1 MPSITT
7 TKIGSNHYALVA
19 SKNDN
24 GVQIINIT
32 DPASPTAVADIT
44 RGTDYP
50 ELLGPN
56 SITTTQI
63 GPNHYALVASLG
75 GNSVQIINITEPA
88 SPTAV
93 ADITDGSTY
102 PELLGPISITT
113 TQIGSN
119 HYALVASFRD
129 DGVQI
134 INITE
139 PARPTAVAD
148 ITHGTDYPELD
159 GAYSI
164 TTTQIGSN
172 HYALVAS
179 ENADGVQIIDIT
191 NPAKPSAVADVTD
204 STAANPTGYHELDGP
219 NSITTTQIGSN
230 HYALV
235 ASYYDSSVQIID
247 ITDPAHPFN
256 PLRPYVELDLAG
268 DRRASYTGLEDDDKS
283 MVFEYVV
290 RGGDMTEDLAYKG
303 TGAFNLGPNI
313 LKDAADSADIPSVT
327 LPAPGNP
334 NSLSHNKDI
343 MVIENPPPTFVSSE
357 LAAETGVLTITFSET
372 IDVTPAANVDA
383 AKIHIRE
390 SGSSAVGVILTA
402 GELVTA
408 TDANTISFNLTE
420 QHLAAVARLTTP
432 ELKIDPGAVRDAS
445 GNLIV
450 GTFDVST
457 AAFAHSFNVTS
468 QDTVPTGMAFSNNGA
483 KMFVVGNAGD
493 AINEYDLDTPFDLS
507 DVTFVH
513 SFNVSAQDKFPTGMA
528 FSNDGAKMFVVG
540 GLGADI
546 NEYDLDT
553 PFSVT
558 PATFVDSFDVREQDT
573 SPEGMAFSNDGA
585 KMFVVGWNGNG
596 ISEYTLDTPFSV
608 TSATYANVTFSV
620 TNRDTL
626 PYGMAFS
633 NDGAKMFVAG
643 IAGSSIYEYTLDT
656 PFSVTAV
663 EFVHSFNVTARDID
677 PVGMAFS
684 NDGAKMFV
692 VDHSGGAINEYTLN
706 SVYPIRVSGNLPPA
720 DYTHPTFVSSGLDLS
735 TRVLTITFSETID
748 ATPATNVVAAK
759 IRIRESGSSAVGV
772 ILTAGEL
779 VAATDANTIS
789 FNLTEQHLAA
799 VARLTTPEL
808 KIDPGAVRDASGNLI
823 VGTFDVSTAAFAHSF
838 NVTSQDTAPTGM
850 AFSNNG
856 AKMFVVGNAGDAI
869 NEYDLDTPFDLS
881 DVTFVHSF
889 NVSAQDKFPT
899 GMAFSNDGAKMFVVG
914 GLGADINEYDLD
926 TPFSVTPATFVDS
939 FDVREQ
945 DTSPE
950 GMAFSNDGAKMFVVG
965 WNGNGISEYTL
976 DTPFSVTS
984 ATYANVTFS
993 VTDKDTLPY
1002 GMAFSND
1009 GAKMFVAGIAGSSI
1023 YEYTLDT
1030 PFSVTAVEFVHS
1042 FNVTARDIDPV
1053 GMAFSNDGA
1062 KMFVVDHSGGAINEY
1077 TLNSVYPI
1085 GVSGNL
1091 PYISPAQVT
1100 SDKPDGDYGPG
1111 TEINVRLDFAEPV
1124 GLDIVPVADSQPVLQ
1139 ERFHKPATFQADG
1152 RHYAVLPIDNI
1163 RSSGDPDAVEIVDIT
1178 DPDVLRVV
1186 ARMENST
1193 DFLLGE
1199 PVGVDM
1205 ASIGGYQY
1213 AIVATF
1219 SEQLHII
1226 NVTDPENPSTE
1237 GMLLEVA
1244 EELSDFSKLYSG
1256 LVFQIGNYHYALVP
1270 AIIGIETAH
1279 FFSMVNITDPGNP
1292 SVVSVV
1298 PDNSGP
1304 FAGFNAFSPG
1314 SNLVQIGGHHYA
1326 VVPATSALVMLNITN
1341 PANLTYAGSARS
1353 GQGGFGQFSSGQSAV
1368 VEVDGHHYALIGSTG
1383 CRQ

>member
-1 MPSITT
+1 
-7 TKIGSNHYALVA
+7 
-19 SKNDN
+19 
-24 GVQIINIT
+24 
-32 DPASPTAVADIT
+32 
-44 RGTDYP
+44 
-50 ELLGPN
+50 
-56 SITTTQI
+56 
-63 GPNHYALVASLG
+63 
-75 GNSVQIINITEPA
+75 
-88 SPTAV
+88 
-93 ADITDGSTY
+93 
-102 PELLGPISITT
+102 
-113 TQIGSN
+113 
-119 HYALVASFRD
+119 
-129 DGVQI
+129 
-134 INITE
+134 
-139 PARPTAVAD
+139 
-148 ITHGTDYPELD
+148 
-159 GAYSI
+159 
-164 TTTQIGSN
+164 
-172 HYALVAS
+172 
-179 ENADGVQIIDIT
+179 
-191 NPAKPSAVADVTD
+191 
-204 STAANPTGYHELDGP
+204 
-219 NSITTTQIGSN
+219 
-230 HYALV
+230 
-235 ASYYDSSVQIID
+235 
-247 ITDPAHPFN
+247 
-256 PLRPYVELDLAG
+256 
-268 DRRASYTGLEDDDKS
+268 
-283 MVFEYVV
+283 
-290 RGGDMTEDLAYKG
+290 
-303 TGAFNLGPNI
+303 
-313 LKDAADSADIPSVT
+313 
-327 LPAPGNP
+327 
-334 NSLSHNKDI
+334 
-343 MVIENPPPTFVSSE
+343 
-357 LAAETGVLTITFSET
+357 
-372 IDVTPAANVDA
+372 
-383 AKIHIRE
+383 
-390 SGSSAVGVILTA
+390 
-402 GELVTA
+402 
-408 TDANTISFNLTE
+408 
-420 QHLAAVARLTTP
+420 
-432 ELKIDPGAVRDAS
+432 
-445 GNLIV
+445 
-450 GTFDVST
+450 
-457 AAFAHSFNVTS
+457 
-468 QDTVPTGMAFSNNGA
+468 
-483 KMFVVGNAGD
+483 
-493 AINEYDLDTPFDLS
+493 
-507 DVTFVH
+507 
-513 SFNVSAQDKFPTGMA
+513 
-528 FSNDGAKMFVVG
+528 
-540 GLGADI
+540 
-546 NEYDLDT
+546 
-553 PFSVT
+553 
-558 PATFVDSFDVREQDT
+558 
-573 SPEGMAFSNDGA
+573 MAFSNDGA

-596 ISEYTLDTPFSV
+596 ISEYTLDTPFNV
-608 TSATYANVTFSV
+608 TSAIYANVTFSV
-620 TNRDTL
+620 TDKDTL

-838 NVTSQDTAPTGM
+838 NVTSQDTVPTGM

-976 DTPFSVTS
+976 DTPFNVTS

-993 VTDKDTLPY
+993 VTDKDALPY

-1023 YEYTLDT
+1023 YEYTLFP
-1030 PFSVTAVEFVHS
+1030 PFNVTAVEFVHS

-1085 GVSGNL
+1085 RVSGNL

-1100 SDKPDGDYGPG
+1100 SDTSDGDYGPG

-1152 RHYAVLPIDNI
+1152 RYYAVLPIDNI

-1178 DPDVLRVV
+1178 DPNFLRVV

-1270 AIIGIETAH
+1270 AILEIEAAH

-1383 CRQ
+1383 VVNKGLTIINITDPASLSYVANVTRPEIGSQYRVQSVTSAQVDGRHYALLITRADITIIDITIPARPIHGSHIRRGSPHR